1 MSAQKEQY
9 YNSSSP
15 YSRLNCKN
23 KVIACCGNRGVTM
36 GRVANR
42 FAIGISFAVVLSGSQ
57 ALAQSSAVDIL
68 RTLDFRQGSISLDD
82 NLATINLRPN
92 FRYLNNVDTQTFLTK
107 IWGNPPGAAK
117 NALGMLVPTDVSPLS
132 TDGYAIVVAYEP
144 SGYVSDED
152 AEKINY
158 ADLLREMKELTRE
171 HSKNRVANGYE
182 SIELIGWAR
191 QPYYD
196 KAAKKLYWAKQL
208 RFGNES
214 TDTLNS
220 DLLT

>member
-107 IWGNPPGAAK
+107 IWGKAHAIY
-117 NALGMLVPTDVSPLS
+117 ALAP
-132 TDGYAIVVAYEP
+132 
-144 SGYVSDED
+144 
-152 AEKINY
+152 
-158 ADLLREMKELTRE
+158 
-171 HSKNRVANGYE
+171 
-182 SIELIGWAR
+182 
-191 QPYYD
+191 D
-196 KAAKKLYWAKQL
+196 KFA
-208 RFGNES
+208 G
-214 TDTLNS
+214 
-220 DLLT
+220 